1 MDWDAIGAIAEHGGA
16 ISVIATLFY
25 LALQIR
31 RSASAG
37 NANAYYDLV
46 NGWHHAT
53 ALLLEPSNRATFMKA
68 LDGYDDLT
76 DDERFQFHILA
87 AQVVDR
93 FESMLQFRFLGVT
106 DRVHPAEQY
115 TPFVADLMSNV
126 GFQRFW
132 QAEQV
137 YFSPQMKRWIEEH
150 CPDAAGS
157 SKPRFAANIVKRQPV
172 PIQARR
178 HCWRLE
184 KP

>member
-1 MDWDAIGAIAEHGGA
+1 MDWDAIGAIAELGGA
-16 ISVIATLFY
+16 IGVIATLFY
-25 LALQIR
+25 LGLQIR
-31 RSASAG
+31 RSASAE

-53 ALLLEPSNRATFMKA
+53 ALLLESNSRATFMRA

-87 AQVVDR
+87 AQIVDR

-106 DRVHPAEQY
+106 DKTHPDEQY

-126 GFQRFW
+126 GFKRFW
-132 QAEQV
+132 QAEQS

-150 CPDAAGS
+150 CPDAARS
-157 SKPRFAANIVKRQPV
+157 SLLRFAANIVQGPG
-172 PIQARR
+172 
-178 HCWRLE
+178 
-184 KP
+184 